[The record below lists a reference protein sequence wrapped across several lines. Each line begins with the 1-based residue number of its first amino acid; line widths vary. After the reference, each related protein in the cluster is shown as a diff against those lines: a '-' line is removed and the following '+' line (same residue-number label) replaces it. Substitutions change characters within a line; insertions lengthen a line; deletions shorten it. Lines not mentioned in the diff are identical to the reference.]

1 MPVRCLDRLSHY
13 PGHVV
18 DIGQSSDFCGN
29 SRVSHLTAPSLAPG
43 GGKMRDPGNQVDLQ
57 ILKTQ

>member
-18 DIGQSSDFCGN
+18 DIGQSSDFCG
-29 SRVSHLTAPSLAPG
+29 
-43 GGKMRDPGNQVDLQ
+43 KMRDPGNQVDLQ
-57 ILKTQ
+57 ILKTQWIVDRL